1 MESQWAETEGAEASA
16 HHLSGKSANVCVRH
30 DGQPGNAIQAGEWE
44 WPMRMLYVAAQY
56 DGQR

>member
-30 DGQPGNAIQAGEWE
+30 DGQPGNAIQAGE
-44 WPMRMLYVAAQY
+44 
-56 DGQR
+56 